1 MAPVAPPCKDTADIA
16 PDLKHTV
23 PSQLG
28 SQAKAIE
35 DHAKNKFSG
44 PNRYIIRIYGTFFN
58 LKVNKP
64 RKNAKFY
71 PESPTARH
79 RSQQSYYLFV
89 AKEMY
94 HTKYPADEKKIFS
107 DINPR

>member
-1 MAPVAPPCKDTADIA
+1 MAPAAPPCKDTADIA
-16 PDLKHTV
+16 LDLKHIV

-44 PNRYIIRIYGTFFN
+44 PNRYTIRIYGTFFN

-79 RSQQSYYLFV
+79 RS
-89 AKEMY
+89 
-94 HTKYPADEKKIFS
+94 
-107 DINPR
+107 